1 MIEAEL
7 SPEMLEH
14 GQALI
19 SFNGSPSGLK
29 GWIKS
34 KLAFSFSVH
43 VADLENDDHDT
54 IVSSHFSSIPV
65 LGLQH

>member
-19 SFNGSPSGLK
+19 SFNSSPSGLK

-54 IVSSHFSSIPV
+54 IVSSNFSSIPV